1 MPKATVIISV
11 YNKLDFLAKV
21 LAGFERQTERDFE
34 IILADDG
41 SGPAFTEALPA
52 LMNAAGIPWQH
63 CWHEDAGFRKN
74 KILNEAIRRA
84 GADYLIFVDGDCIP
98 HRAFVEEHLR
108 HRAEGVALAGRRL
121 NLPAGLSERLT
132 PAAIRAGRAE
142 RFHLDYLPALLQK
155 DSMIPKGWYTRNRW
169 VLAWANR
176 KPKGIVGCNFSLHRA
191 DMLRI
196 NGFDERYTQPTIGE
210 DTDVEYRL
218 GLAGVVVKP
227 VLHLAVQYHLHH
239 KLLPRPQ
246 ANLDLFAQVQ
256 QEARAFTPYGIE
268 Q

>member
-142 RFHLDYLPALLQK
+142 RFHLDYLPA
-155 DSMIPKGWYTRNRW
+155 
-169 VLAWANR
+169 
-176 KPKGIVGCNFSLHRA
+176 F
-191 DMLRI
+191 
-196 NGFDERYTQPTIGE
+196 E
-210 DTDVEYRL
+210 
-218 GLAGVVVKP
+218 
-227 VLHLAVQYHLHH
+227 
-239 KLLPRPQ
+239 
-246 ANLDLFAQVQ
+246 
-256 QEARAFTPYGIE
+256 
-268 Q
+268 